1 MKNDLR
7 FALRQLLKSPG
18 FTAVAVLTLALGIG
32 ANTAIFNMIDG
43 ILLRPL
49 PFHDANR
56 LVWLYHNKPRREWL
70 QFPLSTQ
77 KFEFWKEHSR
87 SFDQLGMA
95 GPIDF
100 HLGDDGAP
108 ELLRGLKVTA
118 NLNDLLGVQPLLGR
132 SFRPEENRPGAPRVA
147 LLSHRLW
154 QRRFAGDPQ
163 IVGRTIRQYD
173 QSYTIIGVLPPQL
186 KFPIGPMPAWR
197 VLSTGEPDIW
207 LPISFIPP
215 GEPDG
220 EVGFA
225 VARLK
230 SGVSAAQAQVE
241 MRTVTRQHE
250 QTYPA
255 TEGWSVDVVPIRE
268 QIAGKIR
275 PVLILLFG
283 AVGAVLLIA
292 CVNIANLLL
301 ARAMNRQKEL
311 AIRAALGASRLQIIR
326 QLLTESILLSG
337 LGGFLGVLFAFWGIR
352 LLNGLIPA
360 GLPLS
365 DLVQINI
372 GVLAFTFGVSLLA
385 GLLFGLAPAWH
396 VWRQDFAGAIQS
408 VGQSSAGHF
417 RRQGPRQLLVV
428 GEVALSL
435 ALLAAAGLLVRSFS
449 RLLDVDLGYKP
460 EGLLVMNLSFAS
472 PKYPTDQAKDV
483 FVKTLL
489 NRIEGLPGVSAVGFS
504 FGMSL
509 AKGVAINKPFK
520 VKGKTDDDSAVNI
533 RIRIVSPSY
542 FATMGIPF
550 RKGSGFSATPLS
562 DGESHEV
569 VLNESAA
576 RRAFPGENPIGQR
589 CNFGEIIG
597 IVGDTLDV
605 GLDKAAEPQ
614 FYVAGYSAAEAFLIV
629 RSSLAADALK
639 SAVTREI
646 TSVDKDLPVH
656 NLQTMEQMI
665 GRSLALRS
673 FQMFLLTAF
682 SVVALLLTAIGI
694 YGVITHSVSQRTRE
708 IGIRMA
714 LGAQVKDVIK
724 MVLRDGMKPVVSG
737 VALGTVASIAITRLM
752 ANQLFGVT
760 PTDPATFAGVW
771 MLLIA
776 AAAVACWLPA
786 KRAACVHPTEALRH
800 E

>member
-1 MKNDLR
+1 
-7 FALRQLLKSPG
+7 FSVIY
-18 FTAVAVLTLALGIG
+18 AV
-32 ANTAIFNMIDG
+32 
-43 ILLRPL
+43 LLRPL
-49 PFHDANR
+49 PFHEPNH
-56 LVWLYHNKPRREWL
+56 LVWLYHNKPSREWL

-77 KFEFWKEHSR
+77 KYEFWKEHSH
-87 SFDQLGMA
+87 SFEQLGLA

-100 HLGDDGAP
+100 HLGGDGPP

-154 QRRFAGDPQ
+154 LRRFAGEPQ
-163 IVGRTIRQYD
+163 IVGHTIRQYD
-173 QSYTIIGVLPPQL
+173 KSYTIIGVLPPQL

-230 SGVSAAQAQVE
+230 FGVSAAQAHAE
-241 MRTVTRQHE
+241 MVVVTQQHE
-250 QTYPA
+250 RAYPS

-268 QIAGKIR
+268 QLVGRIR

-283 AVGAVLLIA
+283 AVGSVLLIA

-301 ARAMNRQKEL
+301 TRAMNRQKEF
-311 AIRAALGASRLQIIR
+311 AIRAALGAGRFQLVR
-326 QLLTESILLSG
+326 QLLAESILLSG
-337 LGGFLGVLFAFWGIR
+337 LGGFLGILFAFCGIR
-352 LLNGLIPA
+352 ALTGLIPT
-360 GLPLS
+360 GFPLIEV
-365 DLVQINI
+365 VQINI

-385 GLLFGLAPAWH
+385 ALLFGLAPVWH
-396 VWRQDFAGAIQS
+396 VWRQNFGGSIQN
-408 VGQSSAGHF
+408 VGQSSAGHL
-417 RRQGPRQLLVV
+417 RRQGLRQVLVI
-428 GEVALSL
+428 GEVSLSL
-435 ALLAAAGLLVRSFS
+435 VLLIAAGLLVRSYS

-460 EGLLVMNLSFAS
+460 ENLLVMNLSFAS
-472 PKYPTDQAKDV
+472 PKYPTSEAKDA

-489 NRIEGLPGVSAVGFS
+489 SRIEGLPGISGAGFS
-504 FGMSL
+504 FGMPL
-509 AKGVAINKPFK
+509 AKGIAISKPFK
-520 VKGKTDDDSAVNI
+520 VKGKTDDASAVNV
-533 RIRIVSPSY
+533 RIRIVSPGY
-542 FATMGIPF
+542 FAAMGIPF
-550 RKGSGFSATPLS
+550 RKGNNFSTTPPS
-562 DGESHEV
+562 TNGESHEV
-569 VLNESAA
+569 ILNESAA

-605 GLDKAAEPQ
+605 GLDKSAEPQ
-614 FYVAGYSAAEAFLIV
+614 FYISGYSAAEAFLIV
-629 RSSLAADALK
+629 RSSIASDALK
-639 SAVTREI
+639 SAVTKEI
-646 TSVDKDLPVH
+646 TLVDRDLPIH
-656 NLQTMEQMI
+656 NLQTMEQMV
-665 GRSLALRS
+665 GHSLALRS
-673 FQMFLLTAF
+673 FQTSLLAAF

-694 YGVITHSVSQRTRE
+694 YGVIAYGVSQRTRE
-708 IGIRMA
+708 MGIRTA
-714 LGAQVKDVIK
+714 LGAQKKEILQL
-724 MVLRDGMKPVVSG
+724 VLRDGMKPVMAG
-737 VALGTVASIAITRLM
+737 VVIGTVASLGLTRLV

-776 AAAVACWLPA
+776 AAAFACWMPA
-786 KRAACVHPTEALRH
+786 RRAACVHPLQALRH